1 MSYIAI
7 GGMAVSL
14 IGGIVGKSAAK
25 KREREAAADKRRL
38 GIELNR
44 LENSRQA
51 VINPYATTKDMSSLI
66 VNQSGQ
72 LSNAFANLG
81 VATQASKFEAEQ
93 IDISL
98 ANTLDTLKETG
109 AGAGGATALANA
121 ALKAK
126 KGISANIEQQEV
138 KNDQLKAQGEMAL
151 QSEKLAENARVQ
163 GAQLSEAQR
172 VQAAEAAGK
181 TFMFNATENREQQ
194 LIDRTAGQLGL
205 AANRQYQAGVD
216 KTAAITGALGSIGSM
231 AGSLGNQ
238 LNTPRVAGAGTSGP
252 PPPTPGAGTPYG
264 PTDSYYNANPPAF
277 ATGFGSDRRLKKN
290 INQIGKSPNGLNIYS
305 FEYIDTKFGNG
316 LFQGVMS
323 DEVPTEAVIKG
334 NDGYDRVN
342 YSLLDVEFKQI

>member
-172 VQAAEAAGK
+172 VQAAEAAGAS
-181 TFMFNATENREQQ
+181 FMFNATENRQQQ

-231 AGSLGNQ
+231 AGSLGNMA
-238 LNTPRVAGAGTSGP
+238 NTPK
-252 PPPTPGAGTPYG
+252 
-264 PTDSYYNANPPAF
+264 
-277 ATGFGSDRRLKKN
+277 ATESDRRLKKN

>member
-231 AGSLGNQ
+231 AGSLGNMA
-238 LNTPRVAGAGTSGP
+238 NTPSTPSGSSGTNYANQFGAMANNFTS
-252 PPPTPGAGTPYG
+252 
-264 PTDSYYNANPPAF
+264 NP
-277 ATGFGSDRRLKKN
+277 FGNSDRRLKKN

>member
-7 GGMAVSL
+7 GGMGVSL
-14 IGGIVGKSAAK
+14 IGGIMGSSAASD
-25 KREREAAADKRRL
+25 RERAAAEEKRRL

-109 AGAGGATALANA
+109 ASAGGATALANA

-126 KGISANIEQQEV
+126 KGISANIEAQEA
-138 KNDQLKAQGEMAL
+138 KNNQLQAQGAMQL
-151 QSEKLAENARVQ
+151 QQEKLAENARVQ
-163 GAQLSEAQR
+163 NAQLSEAQR
-172 VQAAEAAGK
+172 VQSAEAAGK
-181 TFMFNATENREQQ
+181 QFMFAATENREQQ
-194 LIDRTAGQLGL
+194 KIDRVAGQLGL

-216 KTAAITGALGSIGSM
+216 KTSAITGALGSIGSM
-231 AGSLGNQ
+231 AGSLGNVM
-238 LNTPRVAGAGTSGP
+238 NTPA
-252 PPPTPGAGTPYG
+252 PT
-264 PTDSYYNANPPAF
+264 
-277 ATGFGSDRRLKKN
+277 GSDRRLKKN
-290 INQIGKSPNGLNIYS
+290 INQIGQSPNGLNIYS
-305 FEYIDTKFGNG
+305 FEYIDAKFGKG

-323 DEVPTEAVIKG
+323 DEVPKEAVIKG

>member
-1 MSYIAI
+1 MSYVAI
-7 GGMAVSL
+7 GGMAVS
-14 IGGIVGKSAAK
+14 IVGGIFGSN
-25 KREREAAADKRRL
+25 AAADRERAAAAEKRRL

-126 KGISANIEQQEV
+126 KGISANIEQQES
-138 KNDQLKAQGEMAL
+138 KNSQLKAQGEMAL

-172 VQAAEAAGK
+172 VQAADAAGK
-181 TFMFNATENREQQ
+181 QFMFNATENREQQ
-194 LIDRTAGQLGL
+194 KIDRVAGQLGL
-205 AANRQYQAGVD
+205 AANREYQAGAD
-216 KTAAITGALGSIGSM
+216 KTSAITGALGSISSL
-231 AGSLGNQ
+231 AGGLATNLTNTNVANTNLTTALVNQ
-238 LNTPRVAGAGTSGP
+238 A
-252 PPPTPGAGTPYG
+252 
-264 PTDSYYNANPPAF
+264 
-277 ATGFGSDRRLKKN
+277 SDKRLKKN
-290 INQIGKSPNGLNIYS
+290 INKIGESPSGLNIYS
-305 FEYIDTKFGNG
+305 FEYIDTKFGEG

-323 DEVPTEAVIKG
+323 DEVPKEAVING
-334 NDGYDRVN
+334 YDGYDRVN

>member
-1 MSYIAI
+1 
-7 GGMAVSL
+7 MAVSL
-14 IGGIVGKSAAK
+14 VGGIVGAGAAK
-25 KREREAAADKRRL
+25 KRERAAAEDKRRL

-98 ANTLDTLKETG
+98 ANTLDTLRETG
-109 AGAGGATALANA
+109 ASAGGATALANA

-126 KGISANIEQQEV
+126 QGISANIEQQEA

-181 TFMFNATENREQQ
+181 QFMFNATEIREQQ
-194 LIDRTAGQLGL
+194 KIDRAAGQLGL
-205 AANRQYQAGVD
+205 AANREYQAGVD
-216 KTAAITGALGSIGSM
+216 RTSAITGAIGAIGSL
-231 AGSLGNQ
+231 AGTAATNATSVK
-238 LNTPRVAGAGTSGP
+238 VAGITA
-252 PPPTPGAGTPYG
+252 A
-264 PTDSYYNANPPAF
+264 
-277 ATGFGSDRRLKKN
+277 SDRRLKKN

-316 LFQGVMS
+316 LFQGVIS

>member
-1 MSYIAI
+1 MSYVAI

-14 IGGIVGKSAAK
+14 VGGIMGSSAAS
-25 KREREAAADKRRL
+25 KRERAAAEEKRKL

-66 VNQSGQ
+66 VNQSGS

-81 VATQASKFEAEQ
+81 VATQAAKFEAEE

-121 ALKAK
+121 ALRAK
-126 KGISANIEQQEV
+126 KGISASIEAQES
-138 KNDQLKAQGEMAL
+138 KNNQLKAQGEMTL
-151 QSEKLAENARVQ
+151 QAEKLAENTRVQ
-163 GAQLSEAQR
+163 NAQLSEAQR

-181 TFMFNATENREQQ
+181 SFMFNATENREQQ
-194 LIDRTAGQLGL
+194 KIDRVAGQLGL
-205 AANRQYQAGVD
+205 AANRQAQAGAD
-216 KTAAITGALGSIGSM
+216 KMSAITGAVGSISSL
-231 AGSLGNQ
+231 AGGLATN
-238 LNTPRVAGAGTSGP
+238 LTNTNVANTNLATSQNNL
-252 PPPTPGAGTPYG
+252 AA
-264 PTDSYYNANPPAF
+264 SYL
-277 ATGFGSDRRLKKN
+277 GSDRRLKKN
-290 INQIGKSPNGLNIYS
+290 INQIGKSPSGLNIYS
-305 FEYIDTKFGNG
+305 FEYIDTKYGEG

-323 DEVPTEAVIKG
+323 NEVPKEAVING
-334 NDGYDRVN
+334 YDGYDRVN

>member
-14 IGGIVGKSAAK
+14 IGGIVGSSAAK

-126 KGISANIEQQEV
+126 KGISANIEQQEA

-172 VQAAEAAGK
+172 VQAAEAAGAS
-181 TFMFNATENREQQ
+181 FMFNATENRQQ
-194 LIDRTAGQLGL
+194 QQIDRAAGQLGL

-231 AGSLGNQ
+231 AGSLGNMA
-238 LNTPRVAGAGTSGP
+238 NTPK
-252 PPPTPGAGTPYG
+252 
-264 PTDSYYNANPPAF
+264 
-277 ATGFGSDRRLKKN
+277 ATESDRRLKKN

>member
-126 KGISANIEQQEV
+126 KGISANIEQQEA

-172 VQAAEAAGK
+172 VQAAEAAGAS
-181 TFMFNATENREQQ
+181 FMFNATENRQQQ

-231 AGSLGNQ
+231 AGSLGNMA
-238 LNTPRVAGAGTSGP
+238 NTPK
-252 PPPTPGAGTPYG
+252 
-264 PTDSYYNANPPAF
+264 
-277 ATGFGSDRRLKKN
+277 ATESDRRLKKN

>member
-1 MSYIAI
+1 MSYVAI
-7 GGMAVSL
+7 GGMAVS
-14 IGGIVGKSAAK
+14 IVGGIFGSN
-25 KREREAAADKRRL
+25 AAADRERAAAAEKRRL

-126 KGISANIEQQEV
+126 KGISANIEQQES
-138 KNDQLKAQGEMAL
+138 KNSQLKAQGEMAL

-172 VQAAEAAGK
+172 VQAADAAGK
-181 TFMFNATENREQQ
+181 QFMFNATENREQQ
-194 LIDRTAGQLGL
+194 KIDRVAGQLGL
-205 AANRQYQAGVD
+205 ATNREYQAGAD
-216 KTAAITGALGSIGSM
+216 KTSAITGAIGSISSL
-231 AGSLGNQ
+231 AGGLATN
-238 LNTPRVAGAGTSGP
+238 LTNTNVANTNLATSQNNML
-252 PPPTPGAGTPYG
+252 AAYM
-264 PTDSYYNANPPAF
+264 
-277 ATGFGSDRRLKKN
+277 GSDKRLKKN
-290 INQIGKSPNGLNIYS
+290 INKIGESPSGLNIYS
-305 FEYIDTKFGNG
+305 FEYIDTKFGEG

-323 DEVPTEAVIKG
+323 DEVPKEAVING
-334 NDGYDRVN
+334 YDGYDRVN

>member
-1 MSYIAI
+1 MSYVAI

-14 IGGIVGKSAAK
+14 VGGIMGSSAAS
-25 KREREAAADKRRL
+25 KRERAAAEEKRKL

-66 VNQSGQ
+66 VNQSGS

-81 VATQASKFEAEQ
+81 VATQAAKFEAEE

-121 ALKAK
+121 ALRAK
-126 KGISANIEQQEV
+126 KGISASIEAQES
-138 KNDQLKAQGEMAL
+138 KNNQLKAQGEMTL
-151 QSEKLAENARVQ
+151 QAEKLAENTRVQ
-163 GAQLSEAQR
+163 NAQLSEAQR

-181 TFMFNATENREQQ
+181 SFMFNATENREQQ
-194 LIDRTAGQLGL
+194 KIDRVAGQLGL
-205 AANRQYQAGVD
+205 AANRQAQAGAD
-216 KTAAITGALGSIGSM
+216 KMSAITGAVGSISSL
-231 AGSLGNQ
+231 AGGLATNLTNTNVANTNLTTALVNQ
-238 LNTPRVAGAGTSGP
+238 V
-252 PPPTPGAGTPYG
+252 
-264 PTDSYYNANPPAF
+264 
-277 ATGFGSDRRLKKN
+277 SDKRLKKN
-290 INQIGKSPNGLNIYS
+290 INKIGESPSGLNIYS
-305 FEYIDTKFGNG
+305 FEYIDTKFGEG

-323 DEVPTEAVIKG
+323 DEVPKQAVING
-334 NDGYDRVN
+334 YDGYDRVN

>member
-1 MSYIAI
+1 MSYVAI

-14 IGGIVGKSAAK
+14 VGGIVGAGAAK
-25 KREREAAADKRRL
+25 KRERAAAEDKRRL

-51 VINPYATTKDMSSLI
+51 IINPYATTKDMSSLI

-81 VATQASKFEAEQ
+81 VATQAAKFEAEQ

-98 ANTLDTLKETG
+98 ANTLDTLRETG
-109 AGAGGATALANA
+109 ASAGGATALANA

-126 KGISANIEQQEV
+126 QGISASIEQQET

-181 TFMFNATENREQQ
+181 QFMFNAAEIREQQ
-194 LIDRTAGQLGL
+194 RIDRAAGQLGL
-205 AANRQYQAGVD
+205 AANREYQAGVD
-216 KTAAITGALGSIGSM
+216 RTSAITGAIGAIGS
-231 AGSLGNQ
+231 L
-238 LNTPRVAGAGTSGP
+238 AGTAA
-252 PPPTPGAGTPYG
+252 T
-264 PTDSYYNANPPAF
+264 NATSIEVANITA
-277 ATGFGSDRRLKKN
+277 GSDRRLKKN

-305 FEYIDTKFGNG
+305 FEYIDNKFGNG

-323 DEVPTEAVIKG
+323 DEVPAEAVIKG

>member
-1 MSYIAI
+1 MTYVAI
-7 GGMAVSL
+7 GGMGASL
-14 IGGIVGKSAAK
+14 IGGILGSSAAAN
-25 KREREAAADKRRL
+25 RQRAAAAEKKRL

-66 VNQSGQ
+66 VNQSGE

-109 AGAGGATALANA
+109 SSAGGATALAQA

-126 KGISANIEQQEV
+126 QGISANLEQQEA
-138 KNDQLKAQGEMAL
+138 KNDQLKAQGQMQL
-151 QSEKLAENARVQ
+151 QQEKLAENARVQ
-163 GAQLSEAQR
+163 NAQLSEAQR

-181 TFMFNATENREQQ
+181 QFMFGATENREQQ
-194 LIDRTAGQLGL
+194 KIDRVAGQMGL
-205 AANRQYQAGVD
+205 AANREYQAGAD
-216 KTAAITGALGSIGSM
+216 KTSAITGAIGSISSL
-231 AGSLGNQ
+231 AGGLATNLTNTNVANTNLATALVNQ
-238 LNTPRVAGAGTSGP
+238 TS
-252 PPPTPGAGTPYG
+252 
-264 PTDSYYNANPPAF
+264 DK
-277 ATGFGSDRRLKKN
+277 RLKKN
-290 INQIGKSPNGLNIYS
+290 INKIGESPSGLNIYS
-305 FEYIDTKFGNG
+305 FEYIDTKFGEG

-323 DEVPTEAVIKG
+323 DEVPKEAVING
-334 NDGYDRVN
+334 YDGYDRVN